1 MQKNILNVE
10 IKYGYMLSLKRTK
23 MENRKEDEIL
33 KEKARIR
40 EENRRILKEE
50 LCGKEVIIKTN
61 ITRDKERR
69 YFVEDVKEARMMG
82 KRGSILGVRLSN
94 PLVKEDN
101 HPFIKYPADI
111 VTPERYDEKRKK
123 ILIVYSPDYDLNR
136 DFKRL
141 HKKTR
146 DDLSITIIY
155 PA

>member
-1 MQKNILNVE
+1 
-10 IKYGYMLSLKRTK
+10 
-23 MENRKEDEIL
+23 MENRKTQEEIL
-33 KEKARIR
+33 KERARIR

-50 LCGKEVIIKTN
+50 LSGKEVIIKTN

-69 YFVEDVKEARMMG
+69 YFVEDVKETRIMG
-82 KRGSILGVRLSN
+82 KRGNILGVRLSN
-94 PLVKEDN
+94 PLFKEEN
-101 HPFIKYPADI
+101 HPFIRYPQDI

-123 ILIVYSPDYDLNR
+123 ILIVYSGDYDFTR